1 MRRGGGGRISLPNR
15 ERFITTA
22 RAEPAP
28 ELTFREAAHFAAVG
42 LGAVEKAVETRVLP
56 AVRPRRGTSGSAAVR
71 RLPLAS
77 VTYLAAVREGGLTD
91 LALKH
96 KRAIWGGLVRAL
108 SPDQAA
114 RALPPVE
121 FAPATSIDVGR
132 LAGDAVERAA
142 RYARAR
148 DAHIVSDPE
157 IKGGTPVV
165 RGTRMTV
172 YSVRG
177 RVDGG
182 ETLDDVA
189 EDNPDL
195 PREALE
201 AAVIYARTHPLR
213 GRPSGRPWRRDAEGA
228 TTPGA

>member
-1 MRRGGGGRISLPNR
+1 MSASPS
-15 ERFITTA
+15 T
-22 RAEPAP
+22 P

-56 AVRPRRGTSGSAAVR
+56 VVGPGRRTSGGAGVR

-77 VTYLAAVREGGLTD
+77 VAYLAAVRKADLKD

-96 KRAIWGGLVRAL
+96 KRAIWDGVAGATTSGADVLR
-108 SPDQAA
+108 
-114 RALPPVE
+114 PVE
-121 FAPATSIDVGR
+121 FAPGTSIDVGG
-132 LAGDAVERAA
+132 LAGEAVERAA

-148 DAHIVSDPE
+148 DAHIVSDLA
-157 IKGGTPVV
+157 IKGGTPVI

-172 YSVRG
+172 YAVLG

-195 PREALE
+195 AREALE
-201 AAVIYARTHPLR
+201 AAVVYARTHPLR
-213 GRPSGRPWRRDAEGA
+213 GRPGGRPWRRAGGDEDEEHEDAPTA
-228 TTPGA
+228 A

>member
-1 MRRGGGGRISLPNR
+1 M
-15 ERFITTA
+15 
-22 RAEPAP
+22 PASPATP
-28 ELTFREAAHFAAVG
+28 ELTFREAAHFAAVE

-56 AVRPRRGTSGSAAVR
+56 VARPRGRGVPGPAVR

-77 VTYLAAVREGGLTD
+77 VAYLAAVREAGLTD

-96 KRAIWGGLVRAL
+96 KRAIWGGLVGRTSAGGGAGA
-108 SPDQAA
+108 P
-114 RALPPVE
+114 PPVE
-121 FAPATSIDVGR
+121 FAPGTSIDVSR
-132 LAGDAVERAA
+132 LAGKAVERAE

-148 DAHIVSDPE
+148 DAHIVCDPE
-157 IKGGTPVV
+157 IKGGTPVI

-172 YSVRG
+172 YAVLG

-182 ETLDDVA
+182 ETLGDVA

-195 PREALE
+195 AREALE

-213 GRPSGRPWRRDAEGA
+213 GRPGGRPWRRGKEDGNEDAPTA
-228 TTPGA
+228 A

>member
-1 MRRGGGGRISLPNR
+1 M
-15 ERFITTA
+15 
-22 RAEPAP
+22 PASPATP

-42 LGAVEKAVETRVLP
+42 LGAVEKAVEARVLP
-56 AVRPRRGTSGSAAVR
+56 VAKPGRRTSGGAGVR

-77 VTYLAAVREGGLTD
+77 VAYLAAVREAGLTD

-96 KRAIWGGLVRAL
+96 KRAIWGGLAGRA
-108 SPDQAA
+108 SAGGGAGAP
-114 RALPPVE
+114 PPVE
-121 FAPATSIDVGR
+121 FAPGTSIDVGR
-132 LAGDAVERAA
+132 LAGEAVERAE

-172 YSVRG
+172 YAVLG

-182 ETLDDVA
+182 ETLDNVA

-195 PREALE
+195 AREALE
-201 AAVIYARTHPLR
+201 AAVVYARTHPLR
-213 GRPSGRPWRRDAEGA
+213 GRPGGRPWRRWTEGEDGEHEDAPTA
-228 TTPGA
+228 A